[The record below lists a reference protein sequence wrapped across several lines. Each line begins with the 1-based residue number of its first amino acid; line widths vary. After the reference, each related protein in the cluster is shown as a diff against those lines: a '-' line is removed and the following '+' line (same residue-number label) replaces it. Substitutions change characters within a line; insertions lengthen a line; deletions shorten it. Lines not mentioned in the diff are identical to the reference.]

1 MGNRDEIRKTIRVVP
16 VDEEPSGGP
25 MDFVGLMLADKYRL
39 ERLLGA
45 GGMGSVYLAT
55 HQGTGRYVA
64 VKLIA
69 PQFTRNAH
77 FVERFKREARAA
89 GRLRHPS
96 IVDVTDFGFAH
107 AGPDPVAY
115 LVMEY
120 LDGCTLGEV
129 LAEERRLPVNQ
140 VVAILQ
146 QVCAAVHAA
155 HQQGVIHRD
164 LKPENI
170 WLQPNSQGGYT
181 AKVLDF
187 GIAKLADGAEE
198 EAGPVAAPEAG
209 SATREGQP
217 AGLTLAGA
225 VLGTPL
231 YMSPEQCRGETL
243 DARSD
248 VYSLGVIAYQLLCG
262 STPFEGEPVAVMEA
276 HRTCEP
282 LPLRQRH
289 RKMPRSLAQL
299 VMSALD
305 KQPDRRPATAI
316 AFGDGLRVRADGLGR
331 LYRRA
336 FALYSEYFPAILAVS
351 LVAHVPLIVVTVGS
365 VTALLFGPREGGARE
380 VIDVV
385 TSTLKFAANAFTS
398 STIGGLM
405 ALIVSQ
411 LEVAPLKALDLRSAF
426 GLLRRRWRPFFKTA
440 ILASFHAV
448 GGLVLLVVPGIY
460 LAASESMWAPVVLM
474 EGLET
479 RLALKRSRELARR
492 SLVAVLFVFAV
503 QISLPVIVES
513 LTGPHGPGPRRDGV
527 HQQAVLELWSLS
539 SILLLPLL
547 SIVPALLYLKMRQMG
562 GETLDQV
569 VARVGEDLGV
579 SNWEQRVR
587 ARLVRP
593 KSKDSRNPGSG
604 DGPSAS

>member
-1 MGNRDEIRKTIRVVP
+1 MGNSDEIRKTILVVP
-16 VDEEPSGGP
+16 VDDDVAAGP
-25 MDFVGLMLADKYRL
+25 ADFVGMTLAEKYRL
-39 ERLLGA
+39 EQFIGG

-64 VKLIA
+64 LKLIA
-69 PQFTRNAH
+69 PQFTRNTH

-89 GRLRHPS
+89 GRLRHPH
-96 IVDVTDFGFAH
+96 IVDVTDFGFATM
-107 AGPDPVAY
+107 GQDQMAY

-120 LDGCTLGEV
+120 LDGCTLGQV
-129 LAEERRLPVNQ
+129 LAEEKRLPLDQ
-140 VVAILQ
+140 VVVILQ

-187 GIAKLADGAEE
+187 GIAKLAEGEDDEPQQEASVPAE
-198 EAGPVAAPEAG
+198 GK
-209 SATREGQP
+209 SS

-231 YMSPEQCRGETL
+231 YMSPEQCRGEKL

-248 VYSLGVIAYQLLCG
+248 VYGLGVIAYQLLCG
-262 STPFEGEPVAVMEA
+262 STPFQGEPVAVMEA
-276 HRTCEP
+276 HRTSDP
-282 LPLRQRH
+282 MPLRQRH
-289 RKMPRSLAQL
+289 RKVPRGVAQL
-299 VMSALD
+299 VMSALE
-305 KQPDRRPATAI
+305 KHPDRRPATAI
-316 AFGDGLRVRADGLGR
+316 SFGNGLRTRAQGLSG

-336 FALYSEYFPAILAVS
+336 FALYSEYFPTILAVS
-351 LVAHVPLIVVTVGS
+351 LVAHVPLIVVTVAS
-365 VTALLFGPREGGARE
+365 ITALLFGPKDGVSKE
-380 VIDVV
+380 VIGV
-385 TSTLKFAANAFTS
+385 TMGALKFAATAFTS
-398 STIGGLM
+398 SVIAGLM

-411 LEVAPLKALDLRSAF
+411 LEVVPLKTMDLRSAF
-426 GLLRRRWRPFFKTA
+426 LLLRQRWRPFFKTA
-440 ILASFHAV
+440 ILASVHFV
-448 GGLVLLVVPGIY
+448 GGLVLLVIPGLYI
-460 LAASESMWAPVVLM
+460 AASEAMWAPVVLM

-479 RLALKRSRELARR
+479 RPALKRSRELARR
-492 SLVAVLFVFAV
+492 SLLAVLFVFAI
-503 QISLPVIVES
+503 QASLPSFIEW
-513 LTGPHGPGPRRDGV
+513 LKRPRGHLPQRDGIYE
-527 HQQAVLELWSLS
+527 QAILELTSLS

-579 SNWEQRVR
+579 SDWERRIRVR
-587 ARLVRP
+587 LTRP

-604 DGPSAS
+604 SVPN